1 MGHIRLGSIPKSR
14 SWTAVV
20 ASLAGSAPSPTTEAD
35 LAPVPLVPDV
45 ARKALTAARAGITKA
60 KRDEGVAYT
69 FYLLTQVALASRD
82 DKWLE
87 RLKELGLSLSADS
100 ATIDLTTEFQSVVD
114 DFLRKRR
121 STSDASEMAQ
131 RAAGDALTT
140 LAGPRAETL
149 FGRTG
154 EDLRLALRSLSTKKG
169 FGELGQA
176 FFGQLMSRFLNF
188 YLSRLTAAQLGVGSL
203 QQVGDISTFNRTLE
217 THCLEGARIVRDFA
231 AEWYSKTEFQQ
242 GIDPANAGAFV
253 AVALQ
258 KLADELKQQET
269 GK

>member
-1 MGHIRLGSIPKSR
+1 MGHIRLGTIPKSR

-20 ASLAGSAPSPTTEAD
+20 ASLGGPARLSTVEET
-35 LAPVPLVPDV
+35 LAPDVVVPEV

-60 KRDEGVAYT
+60 KKDEGVGYT
-69 FYLLTQVALASRD
+69 FYLLAQVALASRD
-82 DKWLE
+82 ETWLAKL
-87 RLKELGLSLSADS
+87 RDLGLSLSPES
-100 ATIDLTTEFQSVVD
+100 SIIDLTTEFQKVVD
-114 DFLRKRR
+114 DFLRKTR
-121 STSDASEMAQ
+121 STSDVGEMAQ

-149 FGRTG
+149 FGSSG

-176 FFGQLMSRFLNF
+176 FFGRLMSRFLNF
-188 YLSRLTAAQLGVGSL
+188 YLSRLTAAGIGVGSL
-203 QQVGDISTFNRTLE
+203 QQIGDISTFNRTLE
-217 THCLEGARIVRDFA
+217 FHCIESARIVRDFA

-242 GIDPANAGAFV
+242 GIAPANTAAFV

-258 KLADELKQQET
+258 KLAEELKHQET
-269 GK
+269 AK